1 VTAPPI
7 AGFPQ
12 PFSGRLPMYQKS
24 RMSTINDM
32 RNSKPARIR
41 AEDIT
46 PNHKRGG
53 ELRIVLGP
61 GSVGCRSGYMGTTI
75 LQPGDYVVEHYHP
88 YSEEFL
94 YCIRGEQVLDIEGE
108 EWTLSP
114 GEGMYVPIGLRHR
127 LRNVGDT
134 EALNVYHL
142 GPLAPDPSLSHIDT
156 EVHPAGQD
164 TAERGRILFT
174 VHVPE
179 EKREAFLEAYEKVR
193 YAVANTPGHLQDQIC
208 QSSMDPEQWL
218 ITSEWTSLAEF
229 WAWEKSPEHKTT
241 MQPMR
246 DHYTKVDFKA
256 FSVVAETSA
265 RR

>member
-1 VTAPPI
+1 
-7 AGFPQ
+7 
-12 PFSGRLPMYQKS
+12 
-24 RMSTINDM
+24 M

-41 AEDIT
+41 AADIT

-75 LQPGDYVVEHYHP
+75 VQPGDYVVEHFHP

-94 YCIRGEQVLDIEGE
+94 YCVHGDQVLDIEGE
-108 EWTLSP
+108 EWTLSE
-114 GEGMYVPIGLRHR
+114 GEGMYIPIGLKHR

-156 EVHPAGQD
+156 ETHTSGQGA
-164 TAERGRILFT
+164 AERARIMF
-174 VHVPE
+174 VVSVPE
-179 EKREAFLEAYEKVR
+179 DKREEFLAAYDKVR
-193 YAVANTPGHLQDQIC
+193 YGVANTPGHLQDQIC
-208 QSSMDPEQWL
+208 QSQQDPEQWL
-218 ITSEWTSLAEF
+218 ITSEWTSLDDF
-229 WAWEKSPEHKTT
+229 WAWEKSPEHKEM

-246 DHYTKVDFKA
+246 DYYTKVEFRS